1 MKIAFLGH
9 RKIENREIIRS
20 ITTAVIAKL
29 IAQGSDTF
37 LFGSRSEFDSLCHEI
52 VSEFKRNNPQLKR
65 VYVRAEYEFISDD
78 YTAFLLE
85 RFESTFFPKEVSNA
99 GKAAYIKRNQV
110 MIDLCD
116 LAVIYYD
123 KNYSPAKTHSG
134 TARAVEYLLQK
145 KKQYINIKSQLNFIG
160 IP

>member
-9 RKIENREIIRS
+9 RKIENREKIRNM
-20 ITTAVIAKL
+20 TTAVIAKL
-29 IAQGSDTF
+29 IDQGADTF

-78 YTAFLLE
+78 YIAYLLE
-85 RFESTFFPKEVSNA
+85 RFDSTFFPKEVSNA
-99 GKAAYIKRNQV
+99 GRAAYVKRNQV

-123 KNYSPAKTHSG
+123 ENYSPAKSHSG
-134 TARAVEYLLQK
+134 TARAVEYLLKTK
-145 KKQYINIKSQLNFIG
+145 KPFINIKL
-160 IP
+160 

>member
-29 IAQGSDTF
+29 IAQGADTF

-65 VYVRAEYEFISDD
+65 VYVRAEYEFIKDD
-78 YTAFLLE
+78 YTSYLLE
-85 RFESTFFPKEVSNA
+85 QFESTFFPKEVSNA

-134 TARAVEYLLQK
+134 TARVVQYLLKRK
-145 KKQYINIKSQLNFIG
+145 KRFINIKSQTI
-160 IP
+160 

>member
-29 IAQGSDTF
+29 IAQGADTF

-78 YTAFLLE
+78 YIAYLLE

-99 GKAAYIKRNQV
+99 GRAAYVKRNQV

-123 KNYSPAKTHSG
+123 ENVSPANSHSG
-134 TARAVEYLLQK
+134 TGAYRRLCSKKFKRFYELQ
-145 KKQYINIKSQLNFIG
+145 NHRL
-160 IP
+160 

>member
-29 IAQGSDTF
+29 IAQGADTF
-37 LFGSRSEFDSLCHEI
+37 LFGRRSEIEWQCKGRET
-52 VSEFKRNNPQLKR
+52 EWKRKNRPLKR
-65 VYVRAEYEFISDD
+65 KYVRAEYEFISDD
-78 YTAFLLE
+78 YTSYLLQ

-99 GKAAYIKRNQV
+99 GRAAYVKRNQV

-123 KNYSPAKTHSG
+123 ENVSPANSHSG
-134 TARAVEYLLQK
+134 TARAVQYLLKRK
-145 KKQYINIKSQLNFIG
+145 KRFINIKSQTI
-160 IP
+160 

>member
-1 MKIAFLGH
+1 MKIVFLGH

-29 IAQGSDTF
+29 IAQGADTF

-78 YTAFLLE
+78 YIAYLLE

-99 GKAAYIKRNQV
+99 GRAAYVKRNQV

-123 KNYSPAKTHSG
+123 ENVSPANSHSG
-134 TARAVEYLLQK
+134 TARAVQYLLKRK
-145 KKQYINIKSQLNFIG
+145 KRFINIKSQTI
-160 IP
+160 

>member
-9 RKIENREIIRS
+9 RKIENHEKIRS

-29 IAQGSDTF
+29 IDQGADTF
-37 LFGSRSEFDSLCHEI
+37 LFGSRSEFDSLCYEI
-52 VSEFKRNNPQLKR
+52 VSDFKRSNPRLQR
-65 VYVRAEYEFISDD
+65 IYVRAEYEIISDE
-78 YTAFLLE
+78 YTSYLLE

-99 GKAAYIKRNQV
+99 GRAAYIKRNQV

-134 TARAVEYLLQK
+134 TARAVEYLLKRK
-145 KKQYINIKSQLNFIG
+145 KRFINIKSQTI
-160 IP
+160 

>member
-9 RKIENREIIRS
+9 RKIENREKIRS

-29 IAQGSDTF
+29 IAQGADTF

-52 VSEFKRNNPQLKR
+52 VSEFKRNNPQLQR
-65 VYVRAEYEFISDD
+65 VYVRAEYEFINDD
-78 YTAFLLE
+78 YTSYLLE
-85 RFESTFFPKEVSNA
+85 QFESTFFPKEVSNA

-116 LAVIYYD
+116 LAVVYYD
-123 KNYSPAKTHSG
+123 ENVSPANSQSG
-134 TARAVEYLLQK
+134 TARAVQYLLKRK
-145 KKQYINIKSQLNFIG
+145 KRFINIKSQTI
-160 IP
+160 